1 MKQRTLCYHAL
12 GCIAS
17 PRGHTAAWTLNA
29 YICASRWL
37 TPMRLPTPPASSTK
51 LTAPSGTDSD
61 CQQCRTGYVL
71 RMWPSTPWL
80 CNMLACHAPS
90 LEQTAI
96 GKRSAKLHAACVLVR
111 RLAAVCAPLE
121 TLVSATVQHSRLGRH
136 DRGSDAMLHGG
147 DYAQALMTGFGN
159 HLRSSD
165 VSDEAVF
172 CKTGFETGRRVSCYR
187 PALPHSWCPRHT
199 PGGSATP
206 CTSCSI

>member
-1 MKQRTLCYHAL
+1 
-12 GCIAS
+12 
-17 PRGHTAAWTLNA
+17 
-29 YICASRWL
+29 
-37 TPMRLPTPPASSTK
+37 
-51 LTAPSGTDSD
+51 
-61 CQQCRTGYVL
+61 
-71 RMWPSTPWL
+71 
-80 CNMLACHAPS
+80 MLACHAPS

-96 GKRSAKLHAACVLVR
+96 GKRCAKLHAACVLVR

-172 CKTGFETGRRVSCYR
+172 CKTGFETGGRVPCYR
-187 PALPHSWCPRHT
+187 PALPHSWWPRHT
-199 PGGSATP
+199 HRGFSNTLHLVLNLSRSTGPV
-206 CTSCSI
+206 CTADPSTERPTLEHGDSRLS